1 MQSKNIIKEDFLEEL
16 SDLELNLDK
25 IRAYNNIIK
34 DALETQE
41 EDAKKRDAID
51 IVYTIKARNKDY
63 IRLSSFLAEQTEEIS
78 KKIKLITKRT
88 TSN

>member
-1 MQSKNIIKEDFLEEL
+1 MENKSIETKDFLEEL
-16 SDLELNLDK
+16 SNLELNLDK

-41 EDAKKRDAID
+41 EDAQKRDAID

-78 KKIKLITKRT
+78 KKLKLLAKQTNNI
-88 TSN
+88 